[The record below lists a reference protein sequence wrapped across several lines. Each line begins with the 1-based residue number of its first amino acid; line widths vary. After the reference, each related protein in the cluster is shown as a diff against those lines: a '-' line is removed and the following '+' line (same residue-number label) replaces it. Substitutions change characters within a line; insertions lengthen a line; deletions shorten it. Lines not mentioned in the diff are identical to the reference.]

1 MVVADDLYRII
12 KAARQTRI
20 DGTVGQLEYY
30 IIERALLGSIG
41 GKRLHMFALSGGGG
55 GSRGKRGIFPTEV
68 VNNPYFES
76 KPPKHAESDPKH
88 EHGGP
93 LPLGWYT
100 VSPPRAS
107 TKAERAQMGRCAK
120 LTPRKWTNMMNR
132 RGMFI
137 HGQGLHGS
145 DGCIVPVVE
154 KKEFH
159 AFMDSLDREGGATL
173 YVGESIEGYRFA

>member
-1 MVVADDLYRII
+1 M
-12 KAARQTRI
+12 
-20 DGTVGQLEYY
+20 
-30 IIERALLGSIG
+30 ERALLGSFG
-41 GKRLHMFALSGGGG
+41 SRRFHMFALSGGGG
-55 GSRGKRGIFPTEV
+55 GSKGRLGIFPTEV

-76 KPPKHAESDPKH
+76 KRAKGPERDPKH

-107 TKAERAQMGRCAK
+107 TKAERARMGRCAK

-137 HGQGLHGS
+137 HGQGPHGS

-154 KKEFH
+154 KKVFD
-159 AFMDSLDREGGATL
+159 AFMDSLDRAGGATL
-173 YVGESIEGYRFA
+173 YVDESIEGYRFA